1 MSEPTSFRPA
11 AALRSRVASIHV
23 VEQEG
28 ATTVLPSTGAVLG
41 FQFRG
46 RVRAGSELL
55 SAAGVTGLQRS
66 ARQYSYG
73 GGAAS
78 VLVRFTP
85 VGAACLGVPAFE
97 LTDRSVPLEDL
108 LPAEL
113 VRETC
118 DRVVAAQTARERVAA
133 IETLLLGLPFA
144 GDPLVARAIDG
155 LAPTSGDDAR
165 ISALARSLGVSERQ
179 LERRFLGAV
188 GITPKRFAVLR
199 RFEHAVTLLEK
210 SETAASLAN
219 VAVDAGYYDQSH
231 FIRDFRRAAGG
242 PPGRFLRGSR

>member
-66 ARQYSYG
+66 AREYSYD
-73 GGAAS
+73 GGASS

-97 LTDRSVPLEDL
+97 LADRSVPLEDL
-108 LPAEL
+108 LPRAI

-118 DRVVAAQTARERVAA
+118 DRVVAARTARERVAA
-133 IETLLLGLPFA
+133 IEALLLGLPFA

-155 LAPTSGDDAR
+155 LGPMSGEDGR
-165 ISALARSLGVSERQ
+165 IAALARLLGVSERQ
-179 LERRFLGAV
+179 LERRFLRSV

-210 SETAASLAN
+210 SASLAN

-231 FIRDFRRAAGG
+231 FIRDFRRASGG